1 MKNLEGYIRQKQLL
15 ERKQRLS
22 TPEGRKEYIEN
33 NFELVNKD
41 GIVQPFTLNKIQNKF
56 MLEDASGMDIVL
68 KARQQGFSSLSL
80 ANFTTDFLET
90 ENSESAVVADI
101 ADNAEGLLS
110 RVKYYI
116 QSWERK
122 TGKKAPLK
130 YNSKYELFNP
140 ELNTKFIIGTAENTE
155 FGRSKTLRNLLL
167 SEAAFY
173 REFRKLLAGALQAV
187 VPTGKVIIETTA
199 NGFNDFKDFWDES
212 ERGET
217 GFKPNFY
224 PASAFY
230 DQEFLELKKKQLKRT
245 YKQEYPETALEAFLT
260 SGDLYFDAEALEY
273 YMTNEIQPVGGN
285 LC

>member
-1 MKNLEGYIRQKQLL
+1 MVMDQIEAAI
-15 ERKQRLS
+15 EREIVASKLS
-22 TPEGRKEYIEN
+22 SPQGKKDFIES
-33 NFELVNKD
+33 NFELVNKE
-41 GIVQPFTLNKIQNKF
+41 GLVQPFTLNKIQNQF
-56 MLEDASGMDIVL
+56 LLEDSTGMDIIL
-68 KARQQGFSSLSL
+68 KARQQGFSSMSL
-80 ANFTTDFLET
+80 GLFTTDFLNLP
-90 ENSESAVVADI
+90 NSESAVVADI
-101 ADNAEGLLS
+101 SDNAEGLLS
-110 RVKYYI
+110 RVKYYL
-116 QSWERK
+116 QSYERK
-122 TGKKAPLK
+122 TGIKVPLK

-140 ELNTKFIIGTAENTE
+140 LLNTKIIIGTAENVE

-187 VPTGKVIIETTA
+187 VPSGRVVIETTA

-224 PASAFY
+224 SASAFY
-230 DQEFLELKKKQLKRT
+230 DQEFLELKKKQLKQT

-260 SGDLYFDAEALEY
+260 SGDLYFDAEALEH
-273 YMTNEIQPVGGN
+273 YMKNEKQPVGGN